1 MIEYRGVWKSFG
13 ANPVLQ
19 GIDLR
24 IEAGEKFFILG
35 QTGAGKTVLIRLL
48 VGLLRADRGEV
59 WVDGENV
66 THLTEDEFLRVRQ
79 KCGMVFQFPTLFDSL
94 TVFENVAFALRR
106 HTDLAEKEIADRVR
120 ENLALV
126 HLPAGVAA
134 QMPQELSYGMQK
146 RVGLA
151 RTLSLRPRLLLY
163 DEPTTGLD
171 PFTAEQI
178 NRLMLEMTEKLQVTS
193 VVVSHDLGSMARV
206 ADRVALL
213 AEGRL
218 VEVSRP
224 EEFLHSRNPLVRQF
238 VHGQAELEAA
248 S

>member
-1 MIEYRGVWKSFG
+1 MIEYRGVEKSFG
-13 ANPVLQ
+13 ANPVLR

-66 THLTEDEFLRVRQ
+66 THLTEEEFLRVRQ

-94 TVFENVAFALRR
+94 NVFENLAFALRR
-106 HTDLAEKEIADRVR
+106 HTDLPEAEIVRRVE

-126 HLPAGVAA
+126 HLPASVAE
-134 QMPQELSYGMQK
+134 QMPAELSYGMQK

-151 RTLSLRPRLLLY
+151 RTLALRPRILLY

-178 NRLMLEMTEKLQVTS
+178 NRLMLEMTEKLEVTS

-224 EEFLHSRNPLVRQF
+224 EQFLRSSSPLVRQF
-238 VHGQAELEAA
+238 VQGRSGLEAA
-248 S
+248 P

>member
-1 MIEYRGVWKSFG
+1 VIEYRGVWKAFA

-24 IEAGEKFFILG
+24 IEPGEKFFILG

-48 VGLLRADRGEV
+48 VGLLQADAGEV

-66 THLTEDEFLRVRQ
+66 THFSEQDFLQVRQ

-94 TVFENVAFALRR
+94 SVFENVAFALRR
-106 HTDLAEKEIADRVR
+106 HTELAEPEIAARVQ

-126 HLPAGVAA
+126 HLPASVAE

-151 RTLSLRPRLLLY
+151 RTLSLRPRILLY

-178 NRLMLEMTEKLQVTS
+178 NRLMLEMAEKLRVTS
-193 VVVSHDLGSMARV
+193 VVVSHDLLSMARV

-224 EEFLHSRNPLVRQF
+224 EQFLSSANPLVRQF
-238 VHGQAELEAA
+238 VQGRAGLEALP
-248 S
+248 

>member
-1 MIEYRGVWKSFG
+1 MIEYRGIEKSFG
-13 ANPVLQ
+13 ANPVLR

-66 THLTEDEFLRVRQ
+66 THLTEEEFLRVRQ

-94 TVFENVAFALRR
+94 NVFENLAFALRR
-106 HTDLAEKEIADRVR
+106 HTDLPEAEIVRRVE

-126 HLPAGVAA
+126 HLPASVAE
-134 QMPQELSYGMQK
+134 QMPAELSYGMQK

-151 RTLSLRPRLLLY
+151 RTLALRPRILLY

-178 NRLMLEMTEKLQVTS
+178 NRLMLEMTEKLEVTS

-213 AEGRL
+213 ADGRL

-224 EEFLHSRNPLVRQF
+224 EQFLRSSSPLVRQF
-238 VHGQAELEAA
+238 VQGRSGLEAA
-248 S
+248 P

>member
-1 MIEYRGVWKSFG
+1 MIKYRGVWKSFR

-19 GIDLR
+19 GIDLQ
-24 IEAGEKFFILG
+24 IEPGERFFILG
-35 QTGAGKTVLIRLL
+35 QTGAGKTVMIRLL

-59 WVDGENV
+59 WVDGEEV
-66 THLTEDEFLRVRQ
+66 THLTEDEFQRIRL
-79 KCGMVFQFPTLFDSL
+79 KCGMVFQFPTLFDSI

-106 HTDLAEKEIADRVR
+106 HTELGEAEIAERVK

-126 HLPAGVAA
+126 HLSEDVA
-134 QMPQELSYGMQK
+134 QRLPQELSYGMQK

-151 RTLSLRPRLLLY
+151 RTIALRPRILLY

-178 NRLMLEMTEKLQVTS
+178 NRLMLEMADKLEVTS
-193 VVVSHDLGSMARV
+193 IVVSHDLESMARV
-206 ADRVALL
+206 ASRVALL
-213 AEGRL
+213 AEGHL

-224 EEFLHSRNPLVRQF
+224 EEFLHSREPRVRQF
-238 VHGQAELEAA
+238 VQGRAGLEPGP
-248 S
+248 

>member
-13 ANPVLQ
+13 ANPVLR

-24 IEAGEKFFILG
+24 IETGEKFFILG

-48 VGLLRADRGEV
+48 VGLLLADRGEV
-59 WVDGENV
+59 WVDGENI
-66 THLTEDEFLRVRQ
+66 TCITEEEFRRVRL

-94 TVFENVAFALRR
+94 NVFENVAFALRR
-106 HTDLAEKEIADRVR
+106 HTDLSEGEIINRVH
-120 ENLALV
+120 ENLGLV
-126 HLPAGVAA
+126 HLPADVAV
-134 QMPQELSYGMQK
+134 QMPAELSYGMQK

-151 RTLSLRPRLLLY
+151 RTLALRPRILLY

-178 NRLMLEMTEKLQVTS
+178 NRLMLEMAEKLEVTS
-193 VVVSHDLGSMARV
+193 VVVSHDLGSMERV

-213 AEGRL
+213 DEGRL

-224 EEFLHSRNPLVRQF
+224 EEFLHSSSPLVRRF
-238 VHGQAELEAA
+238 VQGRSAVEAA
-248 S
+248 P

>member
-13 ANPVLQ
+13 DHPVLR

-48 VGLLRADRGEV
+48 VGLLRADAGEV
-59 WVDGENV
+59 WVDEENV
-66 THLTEDEFLRVRQ
+66 TQLTEEEFLRVRQ

-106 HTDLAEKEIADRVR
+106 HTELPEPEIAARVE

-126 HLPAGVAA
+126 HLPAGVAG

-151 RTLSLRPRLLLY
+151 GTLSLRPRILLY

-178 NRLMLEMTEKLQVTS
+178 NRLMLEMAEKLQVTS

-213 AEGRL
+213 AEGQL

-224 EEFLHSRNPLVRQF
+224 QEFLRSLSPLVRQF
-238 VHGQAELEAA
+238 VRGRAELEAA
-248 S
+248 P

>member
-13 ANPVLQ
+13 DNPVLQ

-24 IEAGEKFFILG
+24 IEPGEKFFILG

-48 VGLLRADRGEV
+48 VGLLRADRGQV
-59 WVDGENV
+59 WVDGEEV
-66 THLTEDEFLRVRQ
+66 THLTEDEFRPVRR
-79 KCGMVFQFPTLFDSL
+79 KCGMVFQFPTLFDSQN
-94 TVFENVAFALRR
+94 VFENAAFALRR
-106 HTDLAEKEIADRVR
+106 HTDLSEAEIAGRVR

-126 HLPAGVAA
+126 HLPESVAP

-151 RTLSLRPRLLLY
+151 RTLALRPRILLY

-178 NRLMLEMTEKLQVTS
+178 NRLMLEMAEKLQVTS
-193 VVVSHDLGSMARV
+193 IVVSHDLGSMARV
-206 ADRVALL
+206 ASRVALL
-213 AEGRL
+213 AQGRL

-224 EEFLHSRNPLVRQF
+224 EEFLHSANPLVRQF
-238 VHGQAELEAA
+238 VQGRAEVEARA
-248 S
+248 